1 MKSDSIFEVIHK
13 SQMKSKTSNL
23 VFLKNWFI
31 FNMSVSSWPKQ
42 SIMRTDG
49 KTNGAFKGSYTQLWW
64 WFHCHFKHITHCV
77 IWYQSSGRLTNW
89 SFFFNYFL
97 HSQLV
102 PEEISQMFSKWTS
115 CWMRFSSLL
124 RSLVPNI
131 GVEVSLLITQLII
144 SSVKADLKTIIFIFE
159 AVIVNGNVSYFP
171 HIPLS

>member
-89 SFFFNYFL
+89 SFFLIIFSTLNWSLKRFPKCFPNERHVGWDFL
-97 HSQLV
+97 
-102 PEEISQMFSKWTS
+102 
-115 CWMRFSSLL
+115 SLL